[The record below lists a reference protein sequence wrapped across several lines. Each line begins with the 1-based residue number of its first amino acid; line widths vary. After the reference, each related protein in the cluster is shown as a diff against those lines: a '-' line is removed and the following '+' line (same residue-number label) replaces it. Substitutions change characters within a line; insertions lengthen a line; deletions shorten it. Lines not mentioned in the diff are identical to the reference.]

1 MPIHDLGYRKLES
14 RSYFNP
20 MSWWVIATG
29 GIQIAWRS
37 FWLRR
42 LLLLA
47 WMPALT
53 LGLCFFVFEQY
64 KDDVSTEYQEQSGNP
79 LTGTVVE
86 WAFSKDRRLL
96 PNSEPVRERLRELKN
111 ALDDDLSPKEIE
123 NAWSNLRHDVW
134 ALLLLTFFRYP
145 QGILMVLVIGL
156 IAPPLISTDVR
167 TRAFLLYFSRPITQ
181 KEYILGKSVVV
192 WCYLMLITTV
202 PALVLY
208 VVGVMLSP
216 DLSVIF
222 DTWDLPLRIL
232 AASAFLLIPTT
243 MLALMF
249 SSLTAES
256 RFAGYAWFTAWALGW
271 VAHIVLSATLTI
283 GQDEAVIVQEEPDAF
298 EKAMM
303 DFEKELDELD
313 ESAAHEEVW
322 ETANP
327 ENDAYSWTHVSMIHM
342 LWNVQGWVFGLDD
355 WKSAWGSA
363 LLLVMLT
370 FFSLVVIVRRVSAP
384 LQI

>member
-14 RSYFNP
+14 RGHFNP
-20 MSWWVIATG
+20 MSWWVIASG
-29 GIQIAWRS
+29 GMQVAWRN

-53 LGLCFFVFEQY
+53 LGFCFFAFEQY
-64 KDDVSTEYQEQSGNP
+64 KTRASELYQQRADNP
-79 LTGTVVE
+79 LAGGLVEWVLSENSNNGREDTQKFFSESERVVE
-86 WAFSKDRRLL
+86 RIK
-96 PNSEPVRERLRELKN
+96 ELKA
-111 ALDDDLSPKEIE
+111 ALDNELPEEEIE
-123 NAWSNLRHDVW
+123 IVWSNLRHDVW

-156 IAPPLISTDVR
+156 IAPQLISTDVR

-181 KEYILGKSVVV
+181 QEYILGKSVVV
-192 WCYLMLITTV
+192 WCYLMLITTL
-202 PALVLY
+202 PALMLY
-208 VVGVMLSP
+208 LVGVMLSP
-216 DLSVIF
+216 DLSVVY

-271 VAHIVLSATLTI
+271 VAHIMLSASLTF
-283 GQDEAVIVQEEPDAF
+283 GQSST
-298 EKAMM
+298 
-303 DFEKELDELD
+303 
-313 ESAAHEEVW
+313 ESATPTTEQPQSQQTMEGKDK
-322 ETANP
+322 E
-327 ENDAYSWTHVSMIHM
+327 DAYQWTHVSLIHV
-342 LWNVQGWVFGLDD
+342 LWNVQGWVFGLED
-355 WKSAWGSA
+355 WRSAWGSVLVLVA
-363 LLLVMLT
+363 LTV
-370 FFSLVVIVRRVSAP
+370 FSMVVVVRRVSAP
-384 LQI
+384 LRV